1 MAMQN
6 IFRLPEILFYG
17 QKMHQFPLNT
27 LNTLIAQGSD
37 DFIEIHKI
45 VDENAALIAELSGT
59 YKTQPE
65 KRYC

>member
-1 MAMQN
+1 
-6 IFRLPEILFYG
+6 
-17 QKMHQFPLNT
+17 MHQFP

-37 DFIEIHKI
+37 DFIEIHQI
-45 VDENAALIAELSGT
+45 IDENTALIAELSGT

>member
-17 QKMHQFPLNT
+17 KKMHQFP

-37 DFIEIHKI
+37 DFIEIHQIIDK
-45 VDENAALIAELSGT
+45 NTPLISE
-59 YKTQPE
+59 
-65 KRYC
+65 

>member
-6 IFRLPEILFYG
+6 IFRLPEILFLWTK
-17 QKMHQFPLNT
+17 KMHQFP

-37 DFIEIHKI
+37 DFIEIHQI
-45 VDENAALIAELSGT
+45 IDENTALIAELSGT

>member
-1 MAMQN
+1 
-6 IFRLPEILFYG
+6 
-17 QKMHQFPLNT
+17 MHQFPLNT

-37 DFIEIHKI
+37 DFIEIHQI
-45 VDENAALIAELSGT
+45 IAENAPLISELSET